1 MSIKTNLPA
10 FAVNCENLSSA
21 KAGAEAVD
29 CSDDFFAD
37 KSRLIA
43 DSEPEFYRGWYDDH
57 GQYMDGWESRRRRTS
72 GHDWCVIRLAKPG
85 NIIGFDINTAHF
97 TGNFPPGASID
108 GSSSEGA
115 PSEGDWEQLL
125 APVSLTG
132 DRQHFF
138 ESQHHEKPIRWVR
151 LNIYP
156 DGGVARLKVYGEP
169 VDGRANDPRYRQ
181 PDNELSALRLGGQ
194 IVAYSNA
201 HYGNPEFILTPGRGV
216 NTGDGWE
223 TARRRVPGN
232 EWIIIKLGRPGIIER
247 LEIDTAHFKGNY
259 PSACTL
265 QAALSPNLQEE
276 ALVAQAMFWDE
287 VMGYQELAADSIH
300 TFDIDPHDPISHVK
314 LNIYPDGGVSR
325 VRIFGE
331 AV

>member
-1 MSIKTNLPA
+1 M
-10 FAVNCENLSSA
+10 
-21 KAGAEAVD
+21 
-29 CSDDFFAD
+29 
-37 KSRLIA
+37 
-43 DSEPEFYRGWYDDH
+43 
-57 GQYMDGWESRRRRTS
+57 
-72 GHDWCVIRLAKPG
+72 
-85 NIIGFDINTAHF
+85 
-97 TGNFPPGASID
+97 
-108 GSSSEGA
+108 
-115 PSEGDWEQLL
+115 
-125 APVSLTG
+125 
-132 DRQHFF
+132 
-138 ESQHHEKPIRWVR
+138 R

-169 VDGRANDPRYRQ
+169 VDGRAGDGSDTQ

-201 HYGNPEFILTPGRGV
+201 HYGNPEFILTPGRGK

-287 VMGYQELAADSIH
+287 VMGYQDSGRR
-300 TFDIDPHDPISHVK
+300 
-314 LNIYPDGGVSR
+314 LNPFLRHRST
-325 VRIFGE
+325 
-331 AV
+331 